1 MEGYAGFAIGRTI
14 WWDALK
20 GFLDG
25 DLERR
30 SRRPDRREVPPVRAG
45 VQRGGEGEDDRVSA
59 QEAPEQQRPGF
70 APGRTFRRPPGRDNV
85 GSLPGA
91 MRMRQSLAQF
101 EEAFREEAAE
111 SIVRRE
117 RLRKQ
122 AVHRS
127 RTRRVE
133 RRRKQGKLRFTMLT
147 LSIVLTAV
155 VVTIVMFETLA
166 MLAG

>member
-1 MEGYAGFAIGRTI
+1 VSVEHGTTLR
-14 WWDALK
+14 
-20 GFLDG
+20 
-25 DLERR
+25 
-30 SRRPDRREVPPVRAG
+30 RRPRRE
-45 VQRGGEGEDDRVSA
+45 GGA
-59 QEAPEQQRPGF
+59 
-70 APGRTFRRPPGRDNV
+70 
-85 GSLPGA
+85 GSLPDA

-122 AVHRS
+122 AAQRS
-127 RTRRVE
+127 RVRRVE
-133 RRRKQGKLRFTMLT
+133 RSRQQGKLRFTLLA
-147 LSIVLTAV
+147 LSIVVTAV

>member
-1 MEGYAGFAIGRTI
+1 MIE
-14 WWDALK
+14 
-20 GFLDG
+20 
-25 DLERR
+25 
-30 SRRPDRREVPPVRAG
+30 
-45 VQRGGEGEDDRVSA
+45 
-59 QEAPEQQRPGF
+59 PG
-70 APGRTFRRPPGRDNV
+70 ATFRRPPRANNA

-122 AVHRS
+122 AVQRARS
-127 RTRRVE
+127 RRVE
-133 RRRKQGKLRFTMLT
+133 RSRKQGKLRFTLLA

-155 VVTIVMFETLA
+155 VVTIAMFETLA

>member
-1 MEGYAGFAIGRTI
+1 
-14 WWDALK
+14 
-20 GFLDG
+20 
-25 DLERR
+25 
-30 SRRPDRREVPPVRAG
+30 
-45 VQRGGEGEDDRVSA
+45 VSA
-59 QEAPEQQRPGF
+59 QEAPEQRPHF
-70 APGRTFRRPPGRDNV
+70 APGGTFRRAPQPNNA
-85 GSLPGA
+85 GSLPDA

-133 RRRKQGKLRFTMLT
+133 RRRKQGKLRFTMLA

-166 MLAG
+166 MLVG

>member
-1 MEGYAGFAIGRTI
+1 
-14 WWDALK
+14 
-20 GFLDG
+20 
-25 DLERR
+25 
-30 SRRPDRREVPPVRAG
+30 
-45 VQRGGEGEDDRVSA
+45 
-59 QEAPEQQRPGF
+59 
-70 APGRTFRRPPGRDNV
+70 
-85 GSLPGA
+85 

-111 SIVRRE
+111 SIVRRV

-133 RRRKQGKLRFTMLT
+133 RQRKQGKLRFTLLA
-147 LSIVLTAV
+147 LSIILTAV
-155 VVTIVMFETLA
+155 IVTIVMFETLA

>member
-1 MEGYAGFAIGRTI
+1 VMEPGAT
-14 WWDALK
+14 L
-20 GFLDG
+20 
-25 DLERR
+25 
-30 SRRPDRREVPPVRAG
+30 RRPRRRENNA
-45 VQRGGEGEDDRVSA
+45 
-59 QEAPEQQRPGF
+59 
-70 APGRTFRRPPGRDNV
+70 

-122 AVHRS
+122 AVQRARS
-127 RTRRVE
+127 RRVQ
-133 RRRKQGKLRFTMLT
+133 RSRKQGKLRFTLLA

-155 VVTIVMFETLA
+155 IVTIVMFEALA
-166 MLAG
+166 MIAG